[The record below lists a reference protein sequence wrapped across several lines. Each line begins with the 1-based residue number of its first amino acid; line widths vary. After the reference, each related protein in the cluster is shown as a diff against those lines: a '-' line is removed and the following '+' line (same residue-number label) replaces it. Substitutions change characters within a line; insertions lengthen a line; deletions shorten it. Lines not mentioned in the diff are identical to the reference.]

1 MTGSGG
7 RAFAVL
13 WLATFLFYLGFQ
25 LLLPVVPLYA
35 ARLGG
40 REAHVGFII
49 GVFAFAA
56 MLLRPVAGD
65 LADRI
70 GRRPVVLL
78 GTAIFA
84 AAPLCYAAVRTLSGL
99 FLLRLFHGVGMGL
112 GPTAATVIAT
122 DLTRPERRGAAMG
135 LFGLAPAVGL
145 AVGPFLGG
153 EMVRVLGFGPT
164 FATTAAI
171 EAVAL
176 ALAWTLPETRGS
188 AAPGATPAGVR
199 PAASGGGLGRLAW
212 RWFSPAAIYPAGL
225 LLALYFSYGGLVS
238 FLPLFTER
246 RALGNPGLFFTV
258 VAVASVVVRGP
269 AGELADRIGRRAVV
283 APALALAAASLF
295 WLGLAGS
302 PTALVG
308 AAALYGLGFGA
319 GQPALLAMTA
329 DRARAEERGRA
340 MGTFYTAWE
349 LGISGG
355 SIVLG
360 LVAARFGFP
369 AMWWTGAALAAAGAG
384 AALRDVRRRR
394 G

>member
-1 MTGSGG
+1 MT
-7 RAFAVL
+7 RNRRVFALL
-13 WLATFLFYLGFQ
+13 WVATFLFYGGFQ
-25 LLLPVVPLYA
+25 LLLPVMPLYA

-65 LADRI
+65 LADRV
-70 GRRPVVLL
+70 GRRPLVLL

-84 AAPLCYAAVRTLSGL
+84 LAPLGYAAVETIPAL
-99 FLLRLFHGVGMGL
+99 FVLRVLHGVGMGL
-112 GPTAATVIAT
+112 GPTAATVIAA
-122 DLTRPERRGAAMG
+122 DLTPAERRGAAMG
-135 LFGLAPAVGL
+135 WFGLASAVGL
-145 AVGPFLGG
+145 AVGPYLGAVL
-153 EMVRVLGFGPT
+153 VRALGFAPT
-164 FATTAAI
+164 FAVAAAI

-176 ALAWTLPETRGS
+176 ALAWQLPETR
-188 AAPGATPAGVR
+188 PAGPDGVR
-199 PAASGGGLGRLAW
+199 AGAEPPAGHPGRTRLAR
-212 RWFSPAAIYPAGL
+212 RWFSPGALYPAAL
-225 LLALYFSYGGLVS
+225 LLALYLSYGGIVS
-238 FLPLFTER
+238 FLPLFAEQ
-246 RALGNPGLFFTV
+246 RALGNAGLFFTV

-269 AGELADRIGRRAVV
+269 AGQLSDRVGRRAVV
-283 APALALAAASLF
+283 AAALALAAASLF
-295 WLGLAGS
+295 WLGLVRS
-302 PTALVG
+302 PETLLG

-329 DRARAEERGRA
+329 DRVTAEERGRA

-355 SIVLG
+355 SILLG
-360 LVAARFGFP
+360 FCAGWLGFG
-369 AMWWTGAALAAAGAG
+369 AMWWVAGAWAAAGAA